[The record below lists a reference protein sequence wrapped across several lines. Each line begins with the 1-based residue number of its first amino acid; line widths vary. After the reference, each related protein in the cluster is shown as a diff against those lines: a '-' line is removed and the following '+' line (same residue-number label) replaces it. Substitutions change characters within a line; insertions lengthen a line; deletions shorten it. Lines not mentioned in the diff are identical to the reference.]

1 MEQSEELLALA
12 DEYGLPFFRPLA
24 LSFRGWALAE
34 EGQIAEGIAEM
45 RWGITESQNA
55 GVSAR
60 SIELAPLAECYARLG
75 DVENGLRIVA
85 EGLAQVD
92 RTGERTCEAELHR
105 LNGEL
110 LLVQYMPS
118 TSEAESAFRR
128 AIEIAQQ
135 QSAKSWEL
143 RATMSLA
150 RLLSKQGRRDEARAM
165 LAEIYNWFTEG
176 FDTADLRD
184 ARTLLDELAG

>member
-1 MEQSEELLALA
+1 
-12 DEYGLPFFRPLA
+12 
-24 LSFRGWALAE
+24 
-34 EGQIAEGIAEM
+34 
-45 RWGITESQNA
+45 
-55 GVSAR
+55 
-60 SIELAPLAECYARLG
+60 LAECYARLG
-75 DVENGLRIVA
+75 DVENGLTIVA

-92 RTGERTCEAELHR
+92 KTGERICEAELHR

-110 LLVQYMPS
+110 LLVRYMPN
-118 TSEAESAFRR
+118 TSEVEKTFRR
-128 AIEIAQQ
+128 AIEIARQ

-150 RLLSKQGRRDEARAM
+150 RLLAKQGRRDEARAM

>member
-1 MEQSEELLALA
+1 MEQSEELFALASECGVPLFLALA
-12 DEYGLPFFRPLA
+12 V
-24 LSFRGWALAE
+24 SFRAWALAE
-34 EGQIAEGIAEM
+34 QGKIAEGIAEM
-45 RWGITESQNA
+45 RQAITDLQKA
-55 GVSAR
+55 GLSPR

-75 DVENGLRIVA
+75 DVENGLTLIA

-105 LNGEL
+105 LIGEL
-110 LLVQYMPS
+110 LLVRDMPG
-118 TSEAESAFRR
+118 TSAAESAFRR
-128 AIEIAQQ
+128 AIEISQQ

-143 RATMSLA
+143 RATSSLA
-150 RLLSKQGRRDEARAM
+150 RMLAKQGRRDEARTM

-184 ARTLLDELAG
+184 ARTLLDELSG